1 MSTRRLTLAQ
11 AIINFL
17 AVQEVERDGL
27 RQRFFEGCIGIFG
40 HGNLA
45 GIGQALQERPDFRY
59 IQARNEQAAVH
70 VASGLAKQSRR
81 LRTLACTSSIGP
93 GATNMVT
100 GAAVATINRLPVL
113 LLPGDYFASR
123 RPDPVLQQLEA
134 PYSGD
139 CSVNDCLR
147 PVSKYFDR
155 LTRPEQAS
163 AALLRAMR
171 VLTDQAET
179 GAVTLAL
186 PQDVQ
191 TEAADFPTELFEPRV
206 WHIGRPVPDADSLE
220 RAVAIIR
227 AAVRPLIIAG
237 GGLIYSGATDALRR
251 FCEATGVPVGET
263 QAGKSAMHYEHPL
276 ALGGVGATGTLAAN
290 QTAKEA
296 DVVIGIGTR
305 YSDFTSASHTAFA
318 DPDVR
323 FVNINVASFD
333 AFKFGA
339 CPLTGDARAVLDVLA
354 QMLQGYRAPAAW
366 TALATAR
373 HDAWEEEVTRLCSL
387 PLDEPLTQV
396 AVIDAVNCSAGDTG
410 IVVNASGSLP
420 GDLHKLWRSRRPG
433 SYHMEYGYS
442 CMGYEVA
449 GGLGAKLADPE
460 RPVYVLVGDG
470 SWLMMSSELVTAV
483 QEHLPLICILVN
495 NHGFASIGG
504 LSSSLGSDRFG
515 TEYRYRGEDGQ
526 LSGDWLP
533 IDLAGSAA
541 SLGAEVMRATTR
553 RELET
558 ALDDAR
564 SRQQP
569 VAIVVD
575 TDARQSVP
583 DYESWWDVAVAE
595 TSTSVSVAAA
605 RRAFDDARV
614 RQRPYLGPA

>member
-1 MSTRRLTLAQ
+1 
-11 AIINFL
+11 
-17 AVQEVERDGL
+17 
-27 RQRFFEGCIGIFG
+27 
-40 HGNLA
+40 
-45 GIGQALQERPDFRY
+45 
-59 IQARNEQAAVH
+59 
-70 VASGLAKQSRR
+70 
-81 LRTLACTSSIGP
+81 
-93 GATNMVT
+93 
-100 GAAVATINRLPVL
+100 
-113 LLPGDYFASR
+113 
-123 RPDPVLQQLEA
+123 
-134 PYSGD
+134 
-139 CSVNDCLR
+139 
-147 PVSKYFDR
+147 
-155 LTRPEQAS
+155 
-163 AALLRAMR
+163 
-171 VLTDQAET
+171 
-179 GAVTLAL
+179 
-186 PQDVQ
+186 
-191 TEAADFPTELFEPRV
+191 
-206 WHIGRPVPDADSLE
+206 
-220 RAVAIIR
+220 
-227 AAVRPLIIAG
+227 
-237 GGLIYSGATDALRR
+237 
-251 FCEATGVPVGET
+251 
-263 QAGKSAMHYEHPL
+263 
-276 ALGGVGATGTLAAN
+276 
-290 QTAKEA
+290 
-296 DVVIGIGTR
+296 
-305 YSDFTSASHTAFA
+305 
-318 DPDVR
+318 
-323 FVNINVASFD
+323 
-333 AFKFGA
+333 
-339 CPLTGDARAVLDVLA
+339 
-354 QMLQGYRAPAAW
+354 
-366 TALATAR
+366 
-373 HDAWEEEVTRLCSL
+373 
-387 PLDEPLTQV
+387 
-396 AVIDAVNCSAGDTG
+396 
-410 IVVNASGSLP
+410 
-420 GDLHKLWRSRRPG
+420 
-433 SYHMEYGYS
+433 MEYGYS